1 MRIFLN
7 HVILLLALLPLSGA
21 AQVVINEFTAANY
34 NDWDVGDE
42 HDWIELYNTGTAA
55 FDLSGHFLSD
65 NMDNP
70 DKWEFPAGT
79 VLNAGEHAVVLCSG
93 LGDTDP
99 YAFGYMNS
107 NFRLRQTGNEEVV
120 FTDPSGTILEV
131 YEFNVIGA
139 VQTDM
144 SWGRNGDGGA
154 DWVIYPDPTPNNSNT
169 GPTGTAFAAKPQFN
183 LEAGYY
189 PASIEVEITT
199 PEAGAEIRYTLN
211 GDAPTAASTLYT
223 GPITVANTTVI
234 RSVAIHPDDNI
245 LDSFNETNTYFIGAD
260 SHVIPVVSVSGDDIG
275 DGSWPWGDGE
285 VCAIEFFDENGV
297 FIDDAEGDSNE
308 HGNDSNAYD
317 QRGFDYITR
326 DQMGYDHAIHHNP
339 FPGYTDRDEYQRFI
353 FKAAANDNYSFANG
367 AHCRDLFCHM
377 ISEAGDMKMDER
389 RGSYCIVYLNGE
401 YWGVYDIREKADDLD
416 YTRYYYD
423 QPRGFVDWLKT
434 WGGTWEEYGTGDDW
448 YDLVDFITGN
458 DMTDPANYEYVES
471 QLNTKSLIDYFIF
484 NSYVVSADWLNW
496 NTTWWRG
503 RHPDGD
509 AKRWRYV
516 LWDLDATFGHYV
528 NYTGI
533 PDTGPTADPCDPEG
547 MGDVGGQGHIP
558 VLNALL
564 DNEEFYSTYIARY
577 ASYSNTIFSCEYMN
591 TFLDSIT
598 GVIAPEMQRQVDL
611 WGGSYA
617 GWEDAIQTMRDFIDD
632 RCADELIGG
641 IEDCYDV
648 EAVTVT
654 VIIDGIGQVEVENAL
669 INWDESPWV
678 GTYFTEIGIDFD
690 AFETAGAFLG
700 WEVLEGDVTIEDLLD
715 PSFETTLTG
724 NITIVAHFD
733 TNIDPQL
740 VMYDVQPAGA
750 GDILLDGASTAPH
763 ANTILTD
770 GGTRVITAVPNEWYV
785 FDDWD
790 ILNATFIPGA
800 SDTTGAVF
808 INQTDTIIAN
818 FIEIPHF
825 DVMVDVQPAGAG
837 SISIDA
843 LDYPDLPWEG
853 TLAGEVDLQFVTT
866 PVDEWSEFQYWMVNN
881 HVVSPDEFSANMVL
895 NLNQT
900 DTIVAV
906 YEVTPHNEITV
917 MIDPPLAGA
926 VKPGDGPIVQ
936 DSWTDEVEA
945 GVNHLYVA
953 TPTDFWRFTGWS
965 ASNHSP
971 TPDNLEPVV
980 NFNFSQ
986 NDTIVAHFE
995 KEEFSFYVPNSFSPD
1010 SDGINEVWQPVSG
1023 AIDADN
1029 YEVWV
1034 FGRNGEIVF
1043 HSTDP
1048 NQVWDG
1054 SHTGGEHYVQ
1064 NETYAFRIVV
1074 KPVHELE
1081 PRTITGHV
1089 TLLR

>member
-1 MRIFLN
+1 
-7 HVILLLALLPLSGA
+7 
-21 AQVVINEFTAANY
+21 
-34 NDWDVGDE
+34 
-42 HDWIELYNTGTAA
+42 
-55 FDLSGHFLSD
+55 
-65 NMDNP
+65 
-70 DKWEFPAGT
+70 
-79 VLNAGEHAVVLCSG
+79 
-93 LGDTDP
+93 
-99 YAFGYMNS
+99 
-107 NFRLRQTGNEEVV
+107 
-120 FTDPSGTILEV
+120 
-131 YEFNVIGA
+131 
-139 VQTDM
+139 
-144 SWGRNGDGGA
+144 
-154 DWVIYPDPTPNNSNT
+154 
-169 GPTGTAFAAKPQFN
+169 
-183 LEAGYY
+183 
-189 PASIEVEITT
+189 
-199 PEAGAEIRYTLN
+199 
-211 GDAPTAASTLYT
+211 
-223 GPITVANTTVI
+223 
-234 RSVAIHPDDNI
+234 
-245 LDSFNETNTYFIGAD
+245 
-260 SHVIPVVSVSGDDIG
+260 
-275 DGSWPWGDGE
+275 
-285 VCAIEFFDENGV
+285 
-297 FIDDAEGDSNE
+297 
-308 HGNDSNAYD
+308 
-317 QRGFDYITR
+317 
-326 DQMGYDHAIHHNP
+326 
-339 FPGYTDRDEYQRFI
+339 
-353 FKAAANDNYSFANG
+353 
-367 AHCRDLFCHM
+367 
-377 ISEAGDMKMDER
+377 
-389 RGSYCIVYLNGE
+389 
-401 YWGVYDIREKADDLD
+401 
-416 YTRYYYD
+416 
-423 QPRGFVDWLKT
+423 
-434 WGGTWEEYGTGDDW
+434 
-448 YDLVDFITGN
+448 
-458 DMTDPANYEYVES
+458 
-471 QLNTKSLIDYFIF
+471 
-484 NSYVVSADWLNW
+484 
-496 NTTWWRG
+496 
-503 RHPDGD
+503 
-509 AKRWRYV
+509 
-516 LWDLDATFGHYV
+516 
-528 NYTGI
+528 
-533 PDTGPTADPCDPEG
+533 
-547 MGDVGGQGHIP
+547 
-558 VLNALL
+558 
-564 DNEEFYSTYIARY
+564 
-577 ASYSNTIFSCEYMN
+577 
-591 TFLDSIT
+591 
-598 GVIAPEMQRQVDL
+598 
-611 WGGSYA
+611 
-617 GWEDAIQTMRDFIDD
+617 MRDFIND

-678 GTYFTEIGIDFD
+678 GTYYTDIGIDFD
-690 AFETAGAFLG
+690 AFETAGVFLG

-740 VMYDVQPAGA
+740 VMYDVQPTGA

-853 TLAGEVDLQFVTT
+853 TLAGEVDLQFVTS

-953 TPTDFWRFTGWS
+953 TPIDFWRFTGWS

-971 TPDNLEPVV
+971 TPDNREPVV

-1010 SDGINEVWQPVSG
+1010 NDGINEVWQPVSG

-1043 HSTDP
+1043 HSTNP

-1054 SHTGGEHYVQ
+1054 GHTGGDHYVQ

-1074 KPVHELE
+1074 KPIHGGA
-1081 PRTITGHV
+1081 RTITGHV